1 MQKVEVLI
9 VLSFQICKALK
20 KKTQQRKHQ
29 SSLEYYKLCLNASQK
44 LADEKME
51 TYV

>member
-1 MQKVEVLI
+1 MQSPE
-9 VLSFQICKALK
+9 
-20 KKTQQRKHQ
+20 KKTQQRKYQ